1 MLAVQLARA
10 PRVVASVAPPPHVY
24 EFASTERFRSQFSES
39 RRQRD
44 ALSLGPGSLP
54 EQILEGD
61 EWDGAITALREEL
74 LAALCLDV
82 ELEEFHTAL
91 PNFSP
96 AAEHHKST
104 MAAKEAFLRPL
115 ADPAVHAGLLSAY
128 DSLVCDVLAPALA
141 DSLGAEQE
149 LSSLYYACMPTLRVQ
164 TPSHDLATIR
174 PHCDGMYGLPAGS
187 VNYWIPLTAVEPTS
201 ALWVEDE
208 EVQKAQME
216 VEQDDRP
223 PPPLRQ
229 QQQQQEDASRPF
241 GYRALLRPTRFDGRG
256 LIHFTV
262 PNRSPRT
269 RVSLDFR
276 CVPGHAYDAS
286 ARLARLGYYSRADR
300 TAAPAGAP
308 AAAAGPGAAD
318 GGGGGGGAWLKVE
331 SGIVSKLHGLPHRG

>member
-1 MLAVQLARA
+1 MMLARA

-24 EFASTERFRSQFSES
+24 EFASTERFRSQFSEA

-44 ALSLGPGSLP
+44 ALSLGLGSLP
-54 EQILEGD
+54 EQILEGN

-82 ELEEFHTAL
+82 ELEELHTAL

-115 ADPAVHAGLLSAY
+115 ADPAVHTGLLSAY
-128 DSLVCDVLAPALA
+128 ESLVCDVLAPALA

-216 VEQDDRP
+216 VEQDDGP
-223 PPPLRQ
+223 PPPPPQ

-276 CVPGHAYDAS
+276 CVLGHAYDAS

-331 SGIVSKLHGLPHRG
+331 SGSVSKLHGLPHRG